1 MFATNAPFVHVMQTG
16 GSPVPGLE
24 ALFGHPFFGAAMPPS
39 ALRTEEPLPQG
50 FDAPF
55 APPFGWLGFPDPAFF
70 EAAFQTQGDSEPK
83 QPPTAAAELQAMP
96 VLKVCEEDLDAES
109 NECTICLEKLNAG
122 ESALRIPCGHL
133 FHEDCVRT
141 WLQSN
146 NQCPMCRYELPTE
159 DASLEQGRRERMADR
174 KPRITLKMLSSRCV
188 RELKYLARH
197 LGVSAAGCIEKQ
209 ELVSAIADS
218 GKIDIIPGVA
228 EDDRQEESLQDVQNS
243 SLSTLHG
250 DDAKA
255 DCSPSNRNFV
265 SEALLAIT
273 DGEPIIPS
281 FLGDH
286 RPLAALSKRASSVL
300 TGPLARPVQD
310 VAYDVSA
317 H

>member
-1 MFATNAPFVHVMQTG
+1 M
-16 GSPVPGLE
+16 PGLE
-24 ALFGHPFFGAAMPPS
+24 ALFGHPFFGTAMAPS
-39 ALRTEEPLPQG
+39 GLRTEEPLPQG
-50 FDAPF
+50 FDGLF
-55 APPFGWLGFPDPAFF
+55 APPFGWLGSPDSAFF
-70 EAAFQTQGDSEPK
+70 EAAFQTQGNEEPK

-96 VLKVCEEDLDAES
+96 VLKVSEEDLDAVN
-109 NECTICLEKLNAG
+109 NECTICLEKLTAG
-122 ESALRIPCGHL
+122 DSALRIPCGHL

-146 NQCPMCRYELPTE
+146 NQCPMCRYELPSE

-174 KPRITLKMLSSRCV
+174 KPRITLKTLSSRCV

-209 ELVSAIADS
+209 ELVNAIADS
-218 GKIDIIPGVA
+218 GKIEIIPSAA
-228 EDDRQEESLQDVQNS
+228 EDDREEENVGDAQSCSSS
-243 SLSTLHG
+243 SLHRDNT
-250 DDAKA
+250 KA
-255 DCSPSNRNFV
+255 DCSPSNKNFA

-310 VAYDVSA
+310 IAEGASSD
-317 H
+317 